1 MEDKR
6 IAFLRELGYSEKA
19 IELIMKKVNVGEMQ
33 EPTVSAKQQGTCGD
47 IMILHLKIRD
57 EIIEEAKFEYLGCAG
72 LQSTGSAL
80 TEMIQQLPINKAK
93 EIEASDIINYLG
105 GIPKAKYECAEIARD
120 ALRKAIEQFRKVCN
134 KET

>member
-6 IAFLRELGYSEKA
+6 IAFLRELGYSDKA
-19 IELIMKKVNVGEMQ
+19 IDLIMRKVNVGEM
-33 EPTVSAKQQGTCGD
+33 ENPTVSAKQQGTCGD

-57 EIIEEAKFEYLGCAG
+57 DVIEEAKFEYLGCAG

-80 TEMIQQLPINKAK
+80 TEMIRQMNITEAK

-105 GIPKAKYECAEIARD
+105 SIPRAKYECAEIARD
-120 ALRKAIEQFRKVCN
+120 ALRKAINQFLSSHRK
-134 KET
+134 